1 MRLSLVA
8 SFVVVSILTVSC
20 GADAPK
26 SSYDPPLARASDEGQ
41 KAIKQFRLPP
51 GVEAKLWAAEPMLAN
66 PVSFAFDEKG
76 RCFVAETFRLH
87 HGVTDNRRHGYWLND
102 DIACRTVEDRVSM
115 YRKHHAD
122 KFEETYEKHHDR
134 VRMIW
139 DSTGNGVADQSSVFA
154 DGFHKAAS
162 GIGSGVLARQ
172 GNVYYTC
179 IPDLWLLKDTKG
191 EHKADVRE
199 SLSYGYG
206 VHVAFLGHDLHGLR
220 MGPDGRLYFS
230 CGDRGL
236 NVKTKEGRHLFL
248 PDCGAVLRCE
258 LDGSNLEIVATGLR
272 NPQELAF
279 DSYGNLFTVDNN
291 SDSGDQARLVQIVE
305 GGDSGWRMSFQYGT
319 VMSDRGPWNAE
330 RIWHLENQ
338 PAYIIPPLA
347 HITAGPSGLCFN
359 PGGAALPD
367 KYADHFFICDFRGN
381 WAGSGVTAFSL
392 RPKGASFE
400 IARKEQFIWQILA
413 TDCDFGPDGGF
424 YISDWTQGWDE
435 TGKGRIYRFADPT
448 AEKKPAAAEV
458 KKLLAEGFD
467 QRPMNELVKLLSHAD
482 MRVRLEAQY
491 ALAAKR
497 EEAIQA
503 LSQMAKEQV
512 KESSERFARFHALWA
527 LGQIARQRH
536 ESALDAVFTA
546 AGDHDSEVR
555 AQAARVMGDVDGLR
569 GAESLAP
576 LETLLRDPEARV
588 RFFAAQSLGK
598 ITAALDEKAQQ
609 YAVTELRKLADDA
622 DPFVRCNVAIAL
634 SRLGAQIVLNPLAE
648 PNAATDLSPGARMA
662 TLLAFRRQKSVG
674 AAMFLDDADP
684 RIVLEAAR
692 AIHDEPIPKAL
703 PFLASHLKPV
713 SQSEF
718 LLCRALNANFRL
730 GKAENAAAVA
740 SFATDPAA
748 PTKWRVEAVKMLG
761 DWARPGPRDRLLGD
775 SRPLPPR
782 DPKIS
787 ADALRKQLAGIMAG
801 PDALR
806 RETVTVAA
814 RLGIAEVADTLR
826 KMVGDAEQSPATRVA
841 ALRALRTMKDPQE
854 LEVSL
859 QALGDKEAPVRA
871 EALRNVCLKRPLGAL
886 NLIESA
892 LQKGSTQERQAAFS
906 ILAALKRD
914 DADAVLSNWLDR
926 LIKGDVPP
934 EIRLDLLEA
943 AAERNA
949 KNLAARIEAFEK
961 SRSTNDPLARFR
973 EAMQGGDPERGR
985 DLFLNKTELS
995 CVRCHMLNK
1004 VGGEVG
1010 PELAGIGSKQTREY
1024 LLESLVLPDKQIA
1037 KGFDTVVLELK
1048 DGKTVTGVFKSED
1061 AREVKVITA
1070 EGKPITVPKQQI
1082 EERRRGKS
1090 AMPEDLI
1097 QKMTKRELRDLVE
1110 FLAGLK

>member
-1 MRLSLVA
+1 MRSILA
-8 SFVVVSILTVSC
+8 AVSIFVSFTAVLWA
-20 GADAPK
+20 GEPGPD
-26 SSYDPPLARASDEGQ
+26 YDPPLAKASDEGQ
-41 KAIKQFRLPP
+41 KAIKQFRLPA
-51 GVEAKLWAAEPMLAN
+51 GIEAKLWAAEPMLAN

-76 RCFVAETFRLH
+76 NCYVAETFRLH

-102 DIACRTVEDRVSM
+102 DIACRTVEDRIAM
-115 YRKHHAD
+115 YRKHHAARFD
-122 KFEETYEKHHDR
+122 EIYEKHHDR

-139 DSTGNGVADQSSVFA
+139 DSKGTGVADQSSVFA

-236 NVKTKEGRHLFL
+236 NIKTKEGRHLFL

-258 LDGSNLEIVATGLR
+258 PDGSNLEIVATGLR

-305 GGDSGWRMSFQYGT
+305 GGDSGWRMFYQYGS

-330 RIWHLENQ
+330 KIWHLENQ
-338 PAYIIPPLA
+338 PAYIVPPLA

-367 KYADHFFICDFRGN
+367 KYADHFFVCDFRGN
-381 WAGSGVTAFSL
+381 WSGSGVTAFSL

-400 IARKEQFIWQILA
+400 VAKKEQFIWQILA

-435 TGKGRIYRFADPT
+435 TGKGRIYRFADPA
-448 AEKKPAAAEV
+448 AEKKPVVAEV

-467 QRPMNELVKLLSHAD
+467 KRPIDELIKLLAHAD

-497 EEAIQA
+497 EEAIKA
-503 LSQMAKEQV
+503 LSRMAKEQV

-527 LGQIARQRH
+527 LGQIGRQRH
-536 ESALDAVFTA
+536 DEAMDAVYAA

-555 AQAARVMGDVDGLR
+555 AQAARVMGDVDGFR

-576 LETLLRDPEARV
+576 LANLVNDPEARV
-588 RFFAAQSLGK
+588 RFFAVQSLGK
-598 ITAALDEKAQQ
+598 ITAALDEKAQRH
-609 YAVTELRKLADDA
+609 AVAELRKLADDP

-634 SRLGAQIVLNPLAE
+634 GRLAAGIVWDPFADSDPKIE
-648 PNAATDLSPGARMA
+648 HSPGVRLA
-662 TLLAFRRQKSVG
+662 TVVALRRRKSVG
-674 AAMFLDDADP
+674 AAIFLDDADP
-684 RIVLEAAR
+684 RIALEAAR
-692 AIHDEPIPKAL
+692 AVHDEPIPEGTR
-703 PFLASHLKPV
+703 FLAAHLKPV
-713 SQSEF
+713 NQSEF
-718 LLCRALNANFRL
+718 ILCRALNANFRL
-730 GKAENAAAVA
+730 GQPEHAAAVA
-740 SFATDPAA
+740 AFAADPGA
-748 PTKWRVEAVKMLG
+748 PIKWRIEAVKMLG
-761 DWARPGPRDRLLGD
+761 DWAKPGPRDRLLGD
-775 SRPLPPR
+775 HRPLPPR
-782 DPKIS
+782 DAAIPTN
-787 ADALRKQLAGIMAG
+787 ALRKQLAGIMAG

-814 RLGIAEVADTLR
+814 KLGITEVTETLR
-826 KMVGDAEQSPATRVA
+826 KMVGDAEQAAATRVA

-859 QALGDKEAPVRA
+859 KALGAKEPIVRA
-871 EALRNVCLKRPLGAL
+871 EALRSVCLKRPSGAIGL
-886 NLIESA
+886 VESA
-892 LQKGSTQERQAAFS
+892 LEKGSTEERQAAFS
-906 ILAALKRD
+906 ILAALKRE
-914 DADAVLSNWLDR
+914 DADFILSKSLDK
-926 LIKGDVPP
+926 LIKGDLPP

-943 AAERNA
+943 AAER
-949 KNLAARIEAFEK
+949 KTKDLAAKIELFEK
-961 SRSTNDPLARFR
+961 SRPATDPLARFR
-973 EAMQGGDPERGR
+973 EAMNGGDAERGR

-1010 PELAGIGSKQTREY
+1010 PELAGIGGKQTREY

-1037 KGFDTVVLELK
+1037 KGFDTLVIELK

-1061 AREVKVITA
+1061 AKEVKVITA
-1070 EGKPITVPKQQI
+1070 EGKPITVQKGQI